1 MKKNITE
8 IKRNLVDRLFTV
20 LRRDYNECT
29 IYTPGIE
36 SIVPGANGLTI
47 KRLENYDYKTNKTSL
62 RYKLHVVT
70 INDANHYDWETTI
83 AKFDSLDPDTREKL
97 ERFINAKCDNAPAA
111 DMPTT
116 FIGHAYYFTIE
127 GGEKENTNNKN
138 NKAMKTLNDKIFE
151 NIHKR
156 GYMEEREMLLL
167 KSRSN
172 KAQKDLFQYD
182 EFNEYIPLSE
192 EWAEKGLKWLK
203 SLLKKNGEP
212 KAGQNLGEREIEI
225 IKTATASDFTFVCF
239 YDAGNGWFRNYIPVY
254 NVAGMEYRVEA
265 GRIVVTG

>member
-1 MKKNITE
+1 
-8 IKRNLVDRLFTV
+8 
-20 LRRDYNECT
+20 
-29 IYTPGIE
+29 
-36 SIVPGANGLTI
+36 
-47 KRLENYDYKTNKTSL
+47 
-62 RYKLHVVT
+62 
-70 INDANHYDWETTI
+70 
-83 AKFDSLDPDTREKL
+83 
-97 ERFINAKCDNAPAA
+97 
-111 DMPTT
+111 
-116 FIGHAYYFTIE
+116 
-127 GGEKENTNNKN
+127 
-138 NKAMKTLNDKIFE
+138 MKTLIDKIFE
-151 NIHKR
+151 NIRER

-182 EFNEYIPLSE
+182 EFSDYIPLSE
-192 EWAEKGLKWLK
+192 EWANKGLQWLK

-239 YDAGNGWFRNYIPVY
+239 YDAGNGWFRNYLPVY